1 MKAASSIFT
10 ALSAAVFGFF
20 IGISFP
26 VEITPKV
33 SKYIPYIHVQ
43 YICLNL
49 LDGSIFIYIYICAC
63 SFSIVPF
70 SLATV
75 QTRTPAPAVT
85 ATTTCSTSGH
95 HPSETAL
102 VPRRMPLFQ
111 GTVQRQQQ
119 LQWRKNRKER
129 RGCLRVLLSGT
140 LIFIY
145 TASGATQHRYMLQL
159 YICIMSVYLLID
171 HLVHRPLV
179 SILL

>member
-49 LDGSIFIYIYICAC
+49 LDGSIFIYISKQMNIYIYIYICAC

-111 GTVQRQQQ
+111 GYTTTTTLCSIVIYT
-119 LQWRKNRKER
+119 LASYLISY
-129 RGCLRVLLSGT
+129 GFLPAAGSYLAVLLSRT
-140 LIFIY
+140 
-145 TASGATQHRYMLQL
+145 
-159 YICIMSVYLLID
+159 
-171 HLVHRPLV
+171 VH
-179 SILL
+179 